1 MGQIRFYIV
10 AIGLDLGM
18 VITTINNK
26 NDNSNINCHI
36 NNKEKMTRQRKE
48 KRGEV
53 NLMGYLECLTFTRGP
68 APLGTGKGHKRK
80 NYCLSLTGHPHP
92 RKVGTSRTSHV
103 YLCFLRTYAC
113 CIGSKVAKIGFKA
126 II

>member
-18 VITTINNK
+18 VITTINIK

-36 NNKEKMTRQRKE
+36 NNKEKMTRQRKD

-53 NLMGYLECLTFTRGP
+53 NMMAYLECLTFTRDP

-80 NYCLSLTGHPHP
+80 NYCLSLTGHPPPQEGRHI
-92 RKVGTSRTSHV
+92 THV
-103 YLCFLRTYAC
+103 TCVSMFSPDLCMLHWL
-113 CIGSKVAKIGFKA
+113 
-126 II
+126 

>member
-48 KRGEV
+48 KRDEV
-53 NLMGYLECLTFTRGP
+53 NLMAYLECLTFTRDP
-68 APLGTGKGHKRK
+68 APHRKR
-80 NYCLSLTGHPHP
+80 S
-92 RKVGTSRTSHV
+92 
-103 YLCFLRTYAC
+103 
-113 CIGSKVAKIGFKA
+113 
-126 II
+126 